1 MQELYSHIMRILG
14 LNKTWNVVIVGAG
27 KLGSALAVYKGFEDR
42 GFNVVGLM
50 DISVER
56 IGQSLE
62 NLIIEP
68 LADLEQRIRE
78 KNVEIGIVTVPAES
92 AQEVADTMVG
102 AGVRSLLNFSPRVLK
117 VPDNVI
123 LRNVDLSVNLEVLSF
138 NLSFF
143 SDK

>member
-1 MQELYSHIMRILG
+1 
-14 LNKTWNVVIVGAG
+14 
-27 KLGSALAVYKGFEDR
+27 
-42 GFNVVGLM
+42 M

-102 AGVRSLLNFSPRVLK
+102 AGVRSC
-117 VPDNVI
+117 
-123 LRNVDLSVNLEVLSF
+123 
-138 NLSFF
+138 
-143 SDK
+143 